1 MAKAIRISPAD
12 LKKQAAA
19 LNNLSGT
26 ATALQAKASTA
37 LTLVR
42 NAVDSQIFQMGA
54 YLQHQ
59 KTILLMKSMAE
70 ALGTA
75 AGIAQRC
82 AEEYINADAAIRKEI
97 GDQLPDE
104 VKNTPTS
111 TQEVVSEWDM
121 KLEELKQKPGFRQ
134 GDPWNGSNYVSY
146 YNGYYLG
153 ASGCCAK
160 AKQMRIEMTGKS
172 CSYNAGRTNP
182 ADIQVGDVIHYLHSK
197 GQHWVFVTGIDGDK
211 IHIGEGNYEGK
222 VNYRTIDRSTF
233 YSAYSIQSICR

>member
-19 LNNLSGT
+19 LSNLSVT
-26 ATALQAKASTA
+26 ATTLQGKASTA
-37 LTLVR
+37 LNLIR
-42 NAVDSQIFQMGA
+42 DAVDSKVFRLGA

-59 KTILLMKSMAE
+59 KTITLMKTMAE
-70 ALGTA
+70 SLNTA

-97 GDQLPDE
+97 GDSLPDE

-121 KLEELKQKPGFRQ
+121 KLEAMKQKPGFRQ

-172 CSYNAGRTNP
+172 CTYNAGRTNP
-182 ADIQVGDVIHYLHSK
+182 AEIQVGDVIHYLHSG

-211 IHIGEGNYEGK
+211 IHIGEGNFEDK

-233 YSAYSIQSICR
+233 NSAYRIQSICR